1 MNGIDPE
8 GFERRVAQHV
18 EWLKISS
25 FSEVTAESRAKYLKY
40 LVAWCADRGITRPAE
55 VTKPV
60 LERYQ
65 AHLYHRRKAN
75 GEPLSIA
82 SQQNH
87 LTALKSFFR
96 WLARQN
102 FMLYNPASEIILPKL
117 HKRLPKHVLSIE
129 EMERVIAVPDVRTPL
144 GIRDRAILETLYS
157 TGLRRME
164 AVALKLYDLDPTRGT
179 LMVREGKGR
188 RQRVVPIGDR
198 ALRWV
203 ERYRDE
209 VRPGLVVAPDEGWLF
224 LTHHGGPFEKNS
236 LTEMVRLFVKQAEIG
251 KKGSVHLI
259 RHTMATLLLE
269 GGADVRYVQAML
281 GHSRLETTALYT
293 QVAVRKLKQV
303 HDACHPAQI
312 RKSGAAQKSVA
323 PDSPQKI

>member
-8 GFERRVAQHV
+8 GFERRIAQHV

-25 FSEVTAESRAKYLKY
+25 FSETTAESRAKYLKY
-40 LVAWCADRGITRPAE
+40 LVAWCAERGITRPAE

-129 EMERVIAVPDVRTPL
+129 EMERVIAVPDVKTSL

-188 RQRVVPIGDR
+188 RQRVIPIGER
-198 ALRWV
+198 AIRWIQK
-203 ERYRDE
+203 YRDE
-209 VRPGLVVAPDEGWLF
+209 VRPGLVVAPDEGWIF
-224 LTHHGGPFEKNS
+224 LTHHGKPFEKSS
-236 LTEMVRLFVKQAEIG
+236 LTEMVRVFVKEAGIG

-259 RHTMATLLLE
+259 RATMATLMLE

-293 QVAVRKLKQV
+293 MVAVRKLKEV
-303 HDACHPAQI
+303 HTQSHPA
-312 RKSGAAQKSVA
+312 RSK
-323 PDSPQKI
+323 